1 MNILFLVNH
10 LNVGGITSYIL
21 TLGKGLKVKG
31 HRVIVA
37 SSGGALMDKML
48 ELGFECFVVPLDT
61 KSELSPKILKS
72 FLILRKLIKEENIDI
87 IHSHS
92 RTTQVLAALLSRRT
106 RPARVF
112 TCHGFFKPR
121 LFRRLFPLWGDKIIA
136 ISHQVDEHLVRDFAV
151 SGEDIEVVH
160 NGVDIKRF
168 GNIEPEFRDQERQKL
183 RLRNSPVVGI
193 VARLS
198 DVKGHVYL
206 LGAMKSVLDK
216 IPAAQLL
223 IVGEGRMKDEL
234 VKRASELGIDKS
246 VYFVAHSEDTR
257 KILAAMDVFVM
268 PSLQEGLGLALMEAM
283 AAGLAVVGSDIGGIK
298 ALIKDG
304 ENGLLVSP
312 ADTEGL
318 SKAILELLQDEEK
331 RKRFGREAAKFIAA
345 NFSQEKMV
353 NGTERIYLECLNKK
367 AG

>member
-21 TLGKGLKVKG
+21 TLGKGLKAKG

-37 SSGGALMDKML
+37 SGGGALMDRML
-48 ELGFECFVVPLDT
+48 GLGFECFVVPLET

-72 FLILRKLIKEENIDI
+72 FFILRKLIKKENIDI

-92 RTTQVLAALLSRRT
+92 RTTQVLAALLSRRAKT
-106 RPARVF
+106 PRVF

-136 ISHQVDEHLVRDFAV
+136 ISHQVDEHLVRDFEV

-160 NGVDIKRF
+160 NGVDISRF
-168 GNIEPEFRDQERQKL
+168 GNIDLAFRGQERQKL
-183 RLRNSPVVGI
+183 GLRDSPVVGI

-206 LGAMKSVLDK
+206 LAAMKTVIDK
-216 IPAAQLL
+216 IPGAQLL

-234 VKRASELGIDKS
+234 VQRASELAIDNS

-257 KILAAMDVFVM
+257 KILAAIDVFVM

-298 ALIKDG
+298 ALINDG

-312 ADTEGL
+312 ADTERL
-318 SKAILELLQDEEK
+318 AKAILELLQDEEK
-331 RKRFGREAAKFIAA
+331 RKRFGREAAKFMAA

-353 NGTERIYLECLNKK
+353 RETERIYLECLNKK

>member
-21 TLGKGLKVKG
+21 TLGKGLKAKG
-31 HRVIVA
+31 HRVIIA
-37 SSGGALMDKML
+37 SGGGTMMERVL
-48 ELGFECFVVPLDT
+48 ELGLDCFIVPLDT
-61 KSELSPKILKS
+61 KSELSPKIFKS
-72 FLILRKLIKEENIDI
+72 FFILRKLIKEENIDI

-92 RTTQVLAALLSRRT
+92 RTTQVLAALLSRRGK
-106 RPARVF
+106 PARVF

-136 ISHQVDEHLVRDFAV
+136 ISHQVDEHLVRDFEVA
-151 SGEDIEVVH
+151 GEDIEVVH
-160 NGVDIKRF
+160 NGVDIGRF
-168 GNIEPEFRDQERQKL
+168 GNIEAQFKNQERR
-183 RLRNSPVVGI
+183 RLGLADAPVVGI

-206 LGAMKSVLDK
+206 LSAMKSVLDK

-223 IVGEGRMKDEL
+223 IVGEGKMKDEL
-234 VKRASELGIDKS
+234 ARRASELGIDKS
-246 VYFVAHSEDTR
+246 VYFVARSEDTR
-257 KILAAMDVFVM
+257 KALAVMDVFVM

-298 ALIKDG
+298 ALIKDR
-304 ENGLLVSP
+304 ESGLLVSP
-312 ADTEGL
+312 ADTDGL
-318 SKAILELLQDEEK
+318 AKAILDLLQDEEK
-331 RKRFGREAAKFIAA
+331 RKRYGLEAAKFIAA

-353 NGTERIYLECLNKK
+353 DGTERIYSECLNKK

>member
-21 TLGKGLKVKG
+21 TLGKGLKDKG
-31 HRVIVA
+31 HRVIIA
-37 SSGGALMDKML
+37 SSGGAMMDRVL
-48 ELGFECFVVPLDT
+48 ELGLDCFIVPLDT
-61 KSELSPKILKS
+61 KSELSPKVLKS
-72 FLILRKLIKEENIDI
+72 FFILRQLIKKENIDI

-92 RTTQVLAALLSRRT
+92 RTTQVLAALLSRCSKT
-106 RPARVF
+106 PRVF

-136 ISHQVDEHLVRDFAV
+136 ISHQVDEHLVRDFEV
-151 SGEDIEVVH
+151 PGEDIEVVH
-160 NGVDIKRF
+160 NGVDIGRF
-168 GNIEPEFRDQERQKL
+168 GNIDLEFRGQERQKL
-183 RLRNSPVVGI
+183 GLGDAPVAGI

-198 DVKGHVYL
+198 DIKGHVYL
-206 LGAMKSVLDK
+206 LAAMRAVLDK

-223 IVGEGRMKDEL
+223 VVGEGRMKDEL
-234 VKRASELGIDKS
+234 VKRVSELGIDKN
-246 VYFVAHSEDTR
+246 VYFVSHSEDTR
-257 KILAAMDVFVM
+257 KTLAAMDVFVM

-304 ENGLLVSP
+304 ENGFLVSP

-318 SKAILELLQDEEK
+318 AKAILDLLQDEEK
-331 RKRFGREAAKFIAA
+331 RKRFGSEAAKFIAE

-353 NGTERIYLECLNKK
+353 DGTERIYSECLNKK